1 MSAGTTAIDISDEAS
16 TQMLGGGVLTDKPA
30 AILRGTA
37 RGLEIVIEAPAG
49 LDAIIDTIDAR
60 LAEAPTFFKGSNV
73 RVQVNDG
80 PLPVGSLG
88 LLEDLAQQYDLR
100 IVEIGSAK
108 PELRRVVKSTEDAVP
123 PAPVLAIGS
132 GAFDDVPTS
141 EGEVYRT
148 DRAEEFGDIPT
159 QILPSPP
166 NSVVMATAM
175 VLAPALGTISL
186 HDALSS
192 ARTGLAWVPPAP
204 VKVEAPKVEAPK
216 VEAPKVEAPIK
227 VEAPV
232 VAETDEPD
240 IEIEPDT
247 RIVVGPVRSGVILD
261 HRGHVIVFGDVNP
274 GAEVRAAGNIVV
286 LGKLKGLAHAGI
298 GADVGFIVALHLQP
312 QQLRIGRM
320 VARSSDDAAA
330 AIPEIA
336 YVTNGSIVVE
346 RYTGKLPAGLAAS
359 LTS

>member
-1 MSAGTTAIDISDEAS
+1 MSAGTTAIDISDETS

-30 AILRGTA
+30 AILRGSA
-37 RGLEIVIEAPAG
+37 RGLEIVIDAPAG

-60 LAEAPTFFKGSNV
+60 LAEAPTFFKGCDV
-73 RVQVNDG
+73 RVRVEDG
-80 PLPVGSLG
+80 PLPAGSLG

-100 IVEIGSAK
+100 IVEIGAAK
-108 PELRRVVKSTEDAVP
+108 PEPRRVVKSTEDAIP
-123 PAPVLAIGS
+123 PAPALAVGS

-141 EGEVYRT
+141 EGEVYGM

-175 VLAPALGTISL
+175 VLAPALGTIAL
-186 HDALSS
+186 HDALTS
-192 ARTGLAWVPPAP
+192 AHTGLSWVPPVVKP
-204 VKVEAPKVEAPK
+204 VAKVSAAI
-216 VEAPKVEAPIK
+216 API
-227 VEAPV
+227 VEN
-232 VAETDEPD
+232 DEPE
-240 IEIEPDT
+240 IEIEPET
-247 RIVVGPVRSGVILD
+247 RIVVGPVRSGVILE

-320 VARSSDDAAA
+320 VARSSDDTTT

-336 YVTNGSIVVE
+336 YVSNGSIVVE
-346 RYTGKLPAGLAAS
+346 RYTGKLPPGQAAS
-359 LTS
+359 LK

>member
-1 MSAGTTAIDISDEAS
+1 MSAGTSVIENSDEQQLLAS
-16 TQMLGGGVLTDKPA
+16 GVLTDKPA

-37 RGLEIVIEAPAG
+37 RGLEIVIDAPRG

-60 LAEAPTFFKGSNV
+60 LAEAPTFFRGSDV
-73 RVQVNDG
+73 RVRVEDG
-80 PLPVGSLG
+80 PLPAGSLS

-100 IVEIGSAK
+100 IVEVGAAK
-108 PELRRVVKSTEDAVP
+108 PDRKVAAKEDAVP
-123 PAPVLAIGS
+123 PPALAVGS
-132 GAFDDVPTS
+132 GPFDDVPTAQ
-141 EGEVYRT
+141 GGAY
-148 DRAEEFGDIPT
+148 RAEEFGDIPT

-175 VLAPALGTISL
+175 VLAPALGTTSL
-186 HDALSS
+186 QDALTS
-192 ARTGLAWVPPAP
+192 ARSGLSWVAPAAKP
-204 VKVEAPKVEAPK
+204 VAAVPALVIEDNADPE
-216 VEAPKVEAPIK
+216 
-227 VEAPV
+227 
-232 VAETDEPD
+232 

-330 AIPEIA
+330 SVPEIA

-346 RYTGKLPAGLAAS
+346 RYSGKLPAGLAAS
-359 LTS
+359 LI

>member
-1 MSAGTTAIDISDEAS
+1 MSAGTTAIEISDETS

-30 AILRGTA
+30 AILRGNA
-37 RGLEIVIEAPAG
+37 RGLEIVIDAPAG

-60 LAEAPTFFKGSNV
+60 LAEAPTFFKGSSV
-73 RVQVNDG
+73 RVQVKDG
-80 PLPVGSLG
+80 PLPAGSLG
-88 LLEDLAQQYDLR
+88 LLEGLAQQYDLQ
-100 IVEIGSAK
+100 IVEIGAAK
-108 PELRRVVKSTEDAVP
+108 PEPRRVVKATDDAIP
-123 PAPVLAIGS
+123 PVALAIGS

-141 EGEVYRT
+141 EGEAYCT
-148 DRAEEFGDIPT
+148 DRAEDFGDIPT

-186 HDALSS
+186 HDAFVS
-192 ARTGLAWVPPAP
+192 ARAGLSWVPPVAKP
-204 VKVEAPKVEAPK
+204 VGKVEAVIVGARAPNPIVE
-216 VEAPKVEAPIK
+216 
-227 VEAPV
+227 
-232 VAETDEPD
+232 EPE
-240 IEIEPDT
+240 IEIEPET
-247 RIVVGPVRSGVILD
+247 RIVIGPVRSGVILD

-320 VARSSDDAAA
+320 VARSSDDITT

-359 LTS
+359 LT

>member
-16 TQMLGGGVLTDKPA
+16 TQMLGGAALTDKPA

-37 RGLEIVIEAPAG
+37 RGLEIVIDAPAG

-60 LAEAPTFFKGSNV
+60 LAEAPTFFRGSDV
-73 RVQVNDG
+73 RVQVKDG
-80 PLPVGSLG
+80 PLPAGSLS
-88 LLEDLAQQYDLR
+88 LLEGLAQQYDLH
-100 IVEIGSAK
+100 IVELGAAK
-108 PELRRVVKSTEDAVP
+108 PELRRVVKVTEDAIP
-123 PAPVLAIGS
+123 PVALAIGS

-141 EGEVYRT
+141 EGEVYRA
-148 DRAEEFGDIPT
+148 DRAEDFGDIPT

-175 VLAPALGTISL
+175 VLAPALGTIAL
-186 HDALSS
+186 HDALAS
-192 ARTGLAWVPPAP
+192 ARTGLSWLPPKR
-204 VKVEAPKVEAPK
+204 VV
-216 VEAPKVEAPIK
+216 
-227 VEAPV
+227 PV
-232 VAETDEPD
+232 VPNPIVEQELEVEHLEP
-240 IEIEPDT
+240 ET

-298 GADVGFIVALHLQP
+298 GAEAGFIVALHLQP

-320 VARSSDDAAA
+320 VARSSDDITTP
-330 AIPEIA
+330 IPEIA
-336 YVTNGSIVVE
+336 YVSNGSIVVE
-346 RYTGKLPAGLAAS
+346 RYTGKLPPGQAAS
-359 LTS
+359 LK